1 MGWGPVQVQLRGVEL
16 EGPTLVCLF
25 RFRGNF
31 LGGALLP
38 LLVPAKTC
46 QADADSK
53 SEDSVFN
60 AMPWTREAS
69 EHL

>member
-1 MGWGPVQVQLRGVEL
+1 
-16 EGPTLVCLF
+16 
-25 RFRGNF
+25 
-31 LGGALLP
+31 LP